1 MGSTKATLRVAVL
14 AAAVVALAPSA
25 YAQDGGVSVSPSS
38 PAPGGDVAL
47 RVSGCASRTATA
59 HSAAFVAQARLAGAG
74 GTLAGETRVRSSIG
88 PGTYDVEIACA
99 DADADVKG
107 RITVAAA
114 SSGRPAGPASPVA
127 PVPAGGGG
135 TARLAVTDARPV
147 GPGTVH
153 EVTGLVLACAAAAAV
168 AVLGTRRGRGRG

>member
-14 AAAVVALAPSA
+14 AAAVVALAPAA

-99 DADADVKG
+99 DADVKG

-114 SSGRPAGPASPVA
+114 SSGRPTGPASPVA

-135 TARLAVTDARPV
+135 TASVAATDARPV

-153 EVTGLVLACAAAAAV
+153 AVTGLVLACAAAAAV